1 MADAVISSGTGGGSV
16 GAQGE
21 RIVGFWGRR
30 GPLFGILLVNA
41 LLGLVTLGIYRFWAR
56 TRLRQ
61 YFWNSIEIDGD
72 LLEYTG
78 RGLELFIGF
87 LIVVAVLV
95 PLFGGYSVL
104 STFLQATTPDVFAA
118 VNFLYFITIFW
129 LTRYAYFRARRYR
142 LARTVW
148 RGIRG
153 GQDGSAASYAWLWFG
168 YAVLSV
174 ITLGWAVP
182 WMTAELQK
190 YEVEHARFGVENFRY
205 DGTGKELLRYWAP
218 CGVVLSLVFVAAI
231 VSTLTFWTDLQ
242 LLFDS
247 ATNLGTDPSAIDE
260 NVETIFAW
268 TYGLI
273 VVAYLI
279 LIPFYIY
286 YRIAAFRYMISSSNL
301 SEVGFS
307 AEFSGW
313 RLVGYWFLYLLVLI
327 GLIAVVT
334 LLMTMFGAIAA
345 FSGAEELA
353 DPESFATVAFVS
365 FIPVLLLLLFLPM
378 INLLVFYYPAIRHI
392 ATTLRL
398 TDISSLERIVQ
409 SSRDDPRFGEGLAA
423 ALDVDVGGF

>member
-1 MADAVISSGTGGGSV
+1 MSDAVINPGAGS
-16 GAQGE
+16 ADAAPQGE

-30 GPLFGILLVNA
+30 GPLFGILLMNS
-41 LLGLVTLGIYRFWAR
+41 LLGLLTFGIYRFWAR

-95 PLFGGYSVL
+95 PLLIGYQFL
-104 STFLQATTPDVFAA
+104 SIFLQTNAPDVFMA
-118 VNFLYFITIFW
+118 VNFLYFIGIFW

-148 RGIRG
+148 RGISG
-153 GQDGSAASYAWLWFG
+153 GQDGSAAGYAWLWFG

-174 ITLGWAVP
+174 ITFGWAIP
-182 WMTAELQK
+182 WMTVELQK

-205 DGTGKELLRYWAP
+205 DGTGSQLLRYWIP
-218 CGVVLSLVFVAAI
+218 CGVVLSLVIVAAI
-231 VSTLTFWTDLQ
+231 ISTVVYWAELQ

-247 ATNLGTDPSAIDE
+247 ATNLSTDPSSIDE
-260 NVETIFAW
+260 NVGTIFVW
-268 TYGLI
+268 TYSI
-273 VVAYLI
+273 TIIAYLI

-286 YRIAAFRYMISSSNL
+286 YRIAALRFMISASNL
-301 SEVGFS
+301 SEVGFV

-313 RLVGYWFLYLLVLI
+313 RLVGYWVLYFLVVIGLVAAVILLVTTF
-327 GLIAVVT
+327 GVV
-334 LLMTMFGAIAA
+334 AA
-345 FSGAEELA
+345 LSGAEE
-353 DPESFATVAFVS
+353 VAVPGLVAVGIILS
-365 FIPVLLLLLFLPM
+365 VIPIILLLFFLPM
-378 INLLVFYYPAIRHI
+378 INLLLFYYPVIRHI

>member
-153 GQDGSAASYAWLWFG
+153 GQDGSA
-168 YAVLSV
+168 
-174 ITLGWAVP
+174 
-182 WMTAELQK
+182 
-190 YEVEHARFGVENFRY
+190 
-205 DGTGKELLRYWAP
+205 
-218 CGVVLSLVFVAAI
+218 
-231 VSTLTFWTDLQ
+231 
-242 LLFDS
+242 
-247 ATNLGTDPSAIDE
+247 
-260 NVETIFAW
+260 
-268 TYGLI
+268 
-273 VVAYLI
+273 
-279 LIPFYIY
+279 
-286 YRIAAFRYMISSSNL
+286 
-301 SEVGFS
+301 
-307 AEFSGW
+307 
-313 RLVGYWFLYLLVLI
+313 
-327 GLIAVVT
+327 
-334 LLMTMFGAIAA
+334 
-345 FSGAEELA
+345 
-353 DPESFATVAFVS
+353 
-365 FIPVLLLLLFLPM
+365 
-378 INLLVFYYPAIRHI
+378 
-392 ATTLRL
+392 
-398 TDISSLERIVQ
+398 
-409 SSRDDPRFGEGLAA
+409 
-423 ALDVDVGGF
+423 